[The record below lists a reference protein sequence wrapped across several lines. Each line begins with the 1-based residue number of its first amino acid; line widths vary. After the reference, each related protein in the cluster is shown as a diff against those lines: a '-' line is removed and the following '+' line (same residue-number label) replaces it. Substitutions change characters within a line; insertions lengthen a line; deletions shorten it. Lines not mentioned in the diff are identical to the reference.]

1 MKFQVGKNRCAIY
14 FEVKK
19 LGKDLLVTITGGDAH
34 IGAVSLSLTT
44 KNIKISQHTFT
55 SSHLLVINGHKEG
68 DIAATLSNKITK
80 STGKNCVLIVGIHIN
95 NITQN
100 EIEGILDN
108 CQKGIKKIIKK
119 LTLSIRNHNF
129 S

>member
-1 MKFQVGKNRCAIY
+1 MKFQVGKNRCAIH

-44 KNIKISQHTFT
+44 KNLEISQYILT
-55 SSHLLVINGHKEG
+55 SSHLLVINDHKEG
-68 DIAATLSNKITK
+68 DIAVTLSNKITK

-95 NITQN
+95 NITHN
-100 EIEGILDN
+100 EIENILDN
-108 CQKGIKKIIKK
+108 CQKGIKK
-119 LTLSIRNHNF
+119 LTLSIKSHNF